1 MYNQKQFYLEKEVY
15 YQALWMLR
23 QYPALKAEY
32 ADLVQS
38 SPSLD
43 GQPRSTDPGDPTGEA
58 AARAAVV
65 SAKIRIIETALA
77 KIPGEYR
84 AGLLLNIVDREPYPA
99 IANRSTWKAW
109 RRRLIYF
116 VARGAGM
123 I

>member
-1 MYNQKQFYLEKEVY
+1 MYNQRHYILQKEVY
-15 YQALWMLR
+15 YQALWLLR
-23 QYPALKAEY
+23 QYPSLKAEY
-32 ADLVQS
+32 ADLVHS
-38 SPSLD
+38 SPALD

-58 AARAAVV
+58 AARAAAV
-65 SAKIRIIETALA
+65 SAKIRIIEGALSR
-77 KIPGEYR
+77 IPGEYR
-84 AGLLLNIVDREPYPA
+84 AGLLQNIIDREPYPT